1 MTIQLTVRAWSHEQG
16 KQSAWTV
23 CYPRFYFSLSFA
35 RQAWL
40 LGNYHPGSRHHNT
53 GIPANRAGSVVI
65 KSSSWFSLRL
75 TMAKVPV
82 SLKASKPCSCYK
94 TLSSIARF
102 YALPLTS
109 PILKAPE
116 DTHKISAPPPLPSP
130 QHLHTRFSILYELLA
145 LKMVSKI
152 SKKQSETKSLTKFKI
167 RLNVQVCFWLLLIRL
182 FTTTTSFQHTVTTPS
197 LHNQISTST
206 PISLQH
212 LKSLLP
218 PKITIFCYFMLKSKR
233 NKFYWL
239 TNYSH
244 YLTNSRPI

>member
-116 DTHKISAPPPLPSP
+116 DTHKISAPPPPPLS
-130 QHLHTRFSILYELLA
+130 
-145 LKMVSKI
+145 
-152 SKKQSETKSLTKFKI
+152 
-167 RLNVQVCFWLLLIRL
+167 
-182 FTTTTSFQHTVTTPS
+182 
-197 LHNQISTST
+197 STSSYPLLYIIWT
-206 PISLQH
+206 FSLKNGIKNKQ
-212 LKSLLP
+212 KA
-218 PKITIFCYFMLKSKR
+218 IR
-233 NKFYWL
+233 NKKP
-239 TNYSH
+239 NKV
-244 YLTNSRPI
+244 

>member
-1 MTIQLTVRAWSHEQG
+1 
-16 KQSAWTV
+16 
-23 CYPRFYFSLSFA
+23 
-35 RQAWL
+35 
-40 LGNYHPGSRHHNT
+40 
-53 GIPANRAGSVVI
+53 
-65 KSSSWFSLRL
+65 
-75 TMAKVPV
+75 MAKVPV

-167 RLNVQVCFWLLLIRL
+167 RLNVQVCF
-182 FTTTTSFQHTVTTPS
+182 
-197 LHNQISTST
+197 
-206 PISLQH
+206 
-212 LKSLLP
+212 
-218 PKITIFCYFMLKSKR
+218 
-233 NKFYWL
+233 
-239 TNYSH
+239 
-244 YLTNSRPI
+244 